1 MDPGTGGDAPG
12 DRDEFRLASLG
23 DAATRLR
30 SRRRSRLRHDPFTRR
45 GPSSLRTLWRTRAR
59 GARRS
64 RMGRSRWPP
73 EHDTAQDHPIDHMRR
88 QVQKHVDSQEDVR
101 KLRMSSGYHRGTK
114 SRDVAYAQ
122 AFLTW
127 QDEILDAF
135 REAGVGRVPFG
146 NKEGIR
152 WFLESLPTV
161 AAETELR
168 RLKEET
174 TQKSWTVNDF
184 RDIEA
189 LCVAV
194 VYADVVVTEKSWAD
208 MIRRSG

>member
-1 MDPGTGGDAPG
+1 
-12 DRDEFRLASLG
+12 
-23 DAATRLR
+23 
-30 SRRRSRLRHDPFTRR
+30 
-45 GPSSLRTLWRTRAR
+45 
-59 GARRS
+59 
-64 RMGRSRWPP
+64 
-73 EHDTAQDHPIDHMRR
+73 MRR

-127 QDEILDAF
+127 QDEIL
-135 REAGVGRVPFG
+135 
-146 NKEGIR
+146 
-152 WFLESLPTV
+152 
-161 AAETELR
+161 
-168 RLKEET
+168 
-174 TQKSWTVNDF
+174 WTVNDF

-208 MIRRSG
+208 MIRRSGLDLRFDTTVLSSVTELPELLVTSTRPE